1 MELMEAMSATA
12 GRAHSGFRATR
23 GDQGHSTLAGEADAT
38 SIDELRAALDQALV
52 DGGPVISLDLAELS
66 FIDAA
71 SLSELLHYQLL
82 ALSRNQELRVERAS
96 DEVVAVLEAFD
107 LQPILMRPRSH
118 TSS

>member
-1 MELMEAMSATA
+1 MESRDATSATA

-23 GDQGHSTLAGEADAT
+23 EDQSHSTLVGEADVT
-38 SIDELRAALDQALV
+38 SIDDLRAALDQALV
-52 DGGPVISLDLAELS
+52 DGGPVVSLDLAELS

-71 SLSELLHYQLL
+71 ALSELLHYQLL

-107 LQPILMRPRSH
+107 LRPILMRSRSLA
-118 TSS
+118 SS